1 MEANASKPLGPV
13 WKDRLSLSARVAPEF
28 YEQSD
33 DVGDVPH
40 AGALRTALDDLR
52 GSAVF
57 CVQDVPTVV
66 ILSVDEYDPAAVA
79 PLRAA
84 LWNQGLASL
93 LLVVSADTVRVF
105 TLARI
110 QRGGHEDDVTGCLVE
125 ELHAA
130 TDALALRNLVYAAES
145 GRYWDAHSDHFRPEE
160 RVDRVLLDN
169 LTQSHKQLRAAGLS
183 PDAAQALLVQTM
195 FVAYLEDRKIVGAEC
210 FRDASNARAD
220 GFEALL
226 RSGDVESL
234 ERLFG
239 ALRKDFNGDLFVAPC
254 SFDVDDRGPRLG
266 PSHLEIL
273 ARFRLGREEM
283 HGPGGQYR
291 FWPYD
296 FKYIPVELIS
306 AVHDRFLGEREPARR
321 ARGAYYTPMFLAD
334 TVVSHV
340 WDRLLPAVRDDGRFL
355 DPACG
360 SGIFLVRLFQR
371 LCEHRRAARG
381 GPAIPWDDLIDVISR
396 LQGRDLD
403 GGALRMAVF
412 SLYVALLEEVTPPAV
427 RTLMKRGRMLPPL
440 YGKTLRRGD
449 FFAVEP
455 DDAPADVIIGNP
467 PWSSRRG
474 ERHSPLEWC
483 AGEDLPAPGREQA
496 WPFVWKSLR
505 RLRENGVGA
514 LLLPAMGFL
523 HNHAGDAVEAR
534 KRLLREARV
543 LSVVNFADLRFQLFD
558 GAVRPAALLV
568 FGRPPAGGAAYRFDY
583 LMPKADLNLKSRRLI
598 TLGRADRCRL
608 DSRMVEADPSV
619 FKKRLWL
626 SEPEARL
633 FNYLEQFPRL
643 GGLVAQFGTLSRGK
657 ESTQGRWVVGQGFQP
672 ANAARLRHAGHERS
686 HIVATTPYLP
696 IGKFRVLAQ
705 TGDELKPWKDGVVR
719 RKGYEAGF
727 KGPRVLVPGGVA
739 GGAGRRG
746 PRLRAVYVEDPLTFQ
761 HIIQAIVVGQG
772 FQPVNAARLRHAGHE
787 RSHVVARTLYLP
799 IRGFRGLARTGDE
812 LKPWKDGLVRRRGFE
827 AGFKGPRVLVP
838 RGVAAGRKGPRLR
851 AAYVEDPLTFQH
863 IIQAIVVPP
872 GDERRGMLLAG
883 LLNSRLMLWFAF
895 HGTSSFG
902 ADRPKVQQA
911 ELLRL
916 PFPAPDDLP
925 DRERSRAAAE
935 ALAAV
940 VEKQLRRLDPASAPL
955 DPALDRR
962 PDDRELLAEIDD
974 LACEFFC
981 LSEAE
986 RVLVEDTVEHVI
998 PAAQP
1003 TRRCLPAI
1011 WRPSTPGDRGAY
1023 ARTLAGALADWLDG
1037 DCSIGTRLVAR
1048 NDDLAIL
1055 RLSLRD
1061 GPGAFDYAEDDDE
1074 SVAAALSRLA
1084 EHVHQPLPG
1093 NFQSLPDFRVFVGR
1107 DLFLVKPAGKRFWL
1121 RSAALADADAIALDL
1136 HAASGG
1142 RDAGGRDRA

>member
-105 TLARI
+105 TLARV

-273 ARFRLGREEM
+273 ARFRSGREEM

-306 AVHDRFLGEREPARR
+306 AVHDRFLGEREPDRR

-340 WDRLLPAVRDDGRFL
+340 WDRLPPAVRDDGRFL

-371 LCEHRRAARG
+371 LCERRRAARG
-381 GPAIPWDDLIDVISR
+381 EPAIPWDDLIDVISR

-568 FGRPPAGGAAYRFDY
+568 FGRPPAGGGAYRFDY
-583 LMPKADLNLKSRRLI
+583 LTPKADLNLKSRRLI

-657 ESTQGRWVVGQGFQP
+657 ESTQGRWIVGQGFQP

-686 HIVATTPYLP
+686 HVVARTPYLP
-696 IGKFRVLAQ
+696 IREFRVLAR
-705 TGDELKPWKDGVVR
+705 TCDGLNPWKDGV
-719 RKGYEAGF
+719 
-727 KGPRVLVPGGVA
+727 
-739 GGAGRRG
+739 
-746 PRLRAVYVEDPLTFQ
+746 
-761 HIIQAIVVGQG
+761 
-772 FQPVNAARLRHAGHE
+772 
-787 RSHVVARTLYLP
+787 
-799 IRGFRGLARTGDE
+799 
-812 LKPWKDGLVRRRGFE
+812 VRRRGFE
-827 AGFKGPRVLVP
+827 AGFEGPRVLVP
-838 RGVAAGRKGPRLR
+838 RGVAAGAGSGGPRLR
-851 AAYVEDPLTFQH
+851 AVYVEDPLTFQH

-883 LLNSRLMLWFAF
+883 LLNSRLLLWFAF

-902 ADRPKVQQA
+902 ADRPEVQQA

-935 ALAAV
+935 ALAAI
-940 VEKQLRRLDPASAPL
+940 VEKQLRRLDPVSVPL

-962 PDDRELLAEIDD
+962 PDEREPLAEIDD

-981 LSEAE
+981 LSEEE

-1003 TRRCLPAI
+1003 NRGRLPAI
-1011 WRPSTPGDRGAY
+1011 WRPSTPGDRRAY

-1037 DCSIGTRLVAR
+1037 DCAIGTRLVAR
-1048 NDDLAIL
+1048 NDDLAVL

-1074 SVAAALSRLA
+1074 SVAVALSRLA